1 MFRIGEFSRIA
12 RVSARLLRYYDELGL
27 LKPGVVDAASGYRYY
42 TSAQLQRLNRILV
55 LRDLGLSL
63 EQIGGVIDQDASA
76 DQLRAMLELR
86 RADAE
91 RALADEAARLR
102 QIEARIAQL
111 EGGEGDL
118 DDVLIRAEPAR
129 RIVAVRDTVGSFVEA
144 RVIIGELARTLP
156 KRLPRESLGS
166 LIGIAHSAEF
176 ELDAIDVELGFILNG
191 PLSSELGPEN
201 LPAIGQ
207 RPLHVRELPAV
218 PHMAA
223 CVRVGLPEHAHLI
236 TGKIGRYVENNGYR
250 LAGPG
255 REVFLRPPR
264 PDRME
269 ESVVEMQF
277 PVEIGVRQGIPG

>member
-27 LKPGVVDAASGYRYY
+27 LKPGVVDAATGYRYY
-42 TSAQLQRLNRILV
+42 TSSQLQRLNRILV

-76 DQLRAMLELR
+76 DRLRAMLELR

-91 RALADEAARLR
+91 RTLAEESARLR
-102 QIEARIAQL
+102 QIETRIAQL
-111 EGGEGDL
+111 DSGEGV
-118 DDVLIRAEPAR
+118 DDVLMRAEPAH

-144 RVIIGELARTLP
+144 RQIIGELARTLP
-156 KRLPRESLGS
+156 KRMPRESLGS
-166 LIGIAHSAEF
+166 IIGIAHSAEF
-176 ELDAIDVELGFILNG
+176 EPDAIDVELGFVWTG
-191 PLSSELGPEN
+191 EHP
-201 LPAIGQ
+201 PALQQVGH
-207 RPLHVRELPAV
+207 RPLHLRELPAV
-218 PHMAA
+218 AHMAT

-236 TGKIGRYVENNGYR
+236 TGKIGRYVESNGYR
-250 LAGPG
+250 LSGPS

-264 PDRME
+264 ADRMD

-277 PVEIGVRQGIPG
+277 PVERA

>member
-27 LKPGVVDAASGYRYY
+27 LKPGVVDSASGYRYY
-42 TSAQLQRLNRILV
+42 TSTQLQRLNRILV
-55 LRDLGLSL
+55 LRDLGLTL
-63 EQIGGVIDQDASA
+63 EQIGGVIDQNASA
-76 DQLRAMLELR
+76 DQLRAMLEVR
-86 RADAE
+86 RGDAE
-91 RALADEAARLR
+91 RALAEEAVRLR

-111 EGGEGDL
+111 DGGEGDL

-144 RVIIGELARTLP
+144 RQIIGELARTLP
-156 KRLPRESLGS
+156 KLLPRDILGS
-166 LIGIAHSAEF
+166 IIGIAHSAEF
-176 ELDAIDVELGFILNG
+176 EPDAIDVELGFVLTG
-191 PLSSELGPEN
+191 DPPAELSPVGS
-201 LPAIGQ
+201 
-207 RPLHVRELPAV
+207 RPLRVRELPAV
-218 PHMAA
+218 PSMAA

-236 TGKIGRYVENNGYR
+236 TGKIGRYVESNGYR
-250 LAGPG
+250 LAGPS

-277 PVEIGVRQGIPG
+277 PVERLA

>member
-42 TSAQLQRLNRILV
+42 TSSQLQRLNRILV

-63 EQIGGVIDQDASA
+63 EQIGGVIEQSASA
-76 DQLRAMLELR
+76 DQLRGMLELR

-91 RALADEAARLR
+91 RALAEEAARLW

-111 EGGEGDL
+111 DTGESV
-118 DDVLIRAEPAR
+118 DDVLMRPEPAH
-129 RIVAVRDTVGSFVEA
+129 RILAVRDTVASFLEA
-144 RVIIGELARTLP
+144 RQLIGELARLVP
-156 KRLPRESLGS
+156 KLVPRESLGS

-176 ELDAIDVELGFILNG
+176 EPDAIDVELGFV
-191 PLSSELGPEN
+191 LSDATSLAVAN
-201 LPAIGQ
+201 LPAVGH
-207 RPLHVRELPAV
+207 RPLHLRELPAV
-218 PHMAA
+218 AHMAA

-236 TGKIGRYVENNGYR
+236 TGKIGRYVESNGYR
-250 LAGPG
+250 LAGPS

-264 PDRME
+264 ADRME

-277 PVEIGVRQGIPG
+277 PVERA

>member
-27 LKPGVVDAASGYRYY
+27 LEPGVVDAASGYRYY
-42 TSAQLQRLNRILV
+42 TSSQLQRLNRILV

-91 RALADEAARLR
+91 RALAEEATRLR
-102 QIEARIAQL
+102 HIEARIAQL
-111 EGGEGDL
+111 DTGENV
-118 DDVLIRAEPAR
+118 DDVLMRAEPAR
-129 RIVAVRDTVGSFVEA
+129 RILAVRDTVASFVEA
-144 RVIIGELARTLP
+144 RQLIGELARTLP
-156 KRLPRESLGS
+156 KHLPRDSLGS
-166 LIGIAHSAEF
+166 IIGIAHSAEF
-176 ELDAIDVELGFILNG
+176 EPDAIDVELGFLLHSQAPADLPILG
-191 PLSSELGPEN
+191 RRTLY
-201 LPAIGQ
+201 
-207 RPLHVRELPAV
+207 VRELPAV

-236 TGKIGRYVENNGYR
+236 TGKIGRFVESNGYR
-250 LAGPG
+250 LAGPS

-277 PVEIGVRQGIPG
+277 PVERA

>member
-27 LKPGVVDAASGYRYY
+27 LRPGGVDSSTGYRYY
-42 TSAQLQRLNRILV
+42 TSAQLLRLNRILV
-55 LRDLGLSL
+55 LKDLGLSL
-63 EQIGGVIDQDASA
+63 EQIGGVIDQEASA
-76 DQLRAMLELR
+76 DQLRAMLEVR

-91 RALADEAARLR
+91 RALTEEAARLK

-111 EGGEGDL
+111 ESGADGNL

-129 RIVAVRDTVGSFVEA
+129 RILSVRTTVGSFVEA
-144 RVIIGELARTLP
+144 RELIGELARSVP
-156 KRLPRESLGS
+156 KQLPRDVLGQV
-166 LIGIAHSAEF
+166 IGIAHSAEF
-176 ELDAIDVELGFILNG
+176 EPDAIDVELGFVVNG
-191 PLSSELGPEN
+191 DLPQA
-201 LPAIGQ
+201 LPAIARGC
-207 RPLHVRELPAV
+207 LSMRELPAV
-218 PHMAA
+218 EHMVA

-236 TGKIGRYVENNGYR
+236 TGRIGRFVELNGFR

-264 PDRME
+264 ADRME

-277 PVEIGVRQGIPG
+277 PVERL